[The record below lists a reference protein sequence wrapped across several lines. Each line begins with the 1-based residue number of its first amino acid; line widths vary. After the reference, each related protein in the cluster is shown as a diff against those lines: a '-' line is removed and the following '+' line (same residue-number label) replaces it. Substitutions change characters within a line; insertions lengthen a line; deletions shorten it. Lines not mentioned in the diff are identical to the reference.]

1 MERSHATY
9 LIAAF
14 EVAQHARQAG
24 NHPFGAVLVDEQG
37 KILIVAENTVLTTH
51 DITAHAE
58 LNLVRKASIQFD
70 STYLAKCSLYAST
83 EPCPM
88 CAGAIF
94 WANIR
99 KVIFG
104 LSESG
109 LYELIDSDSEEIL
122 LLPCRE
128 VFSRGHKTI
137 DVIGP
142 LLEDEAREVHRGFWK

>member
-1 MERSHATY
+1 MDEIQSKCLKAS
-9 LIAAF
+9 F
-14 EVAQHARQAG
+14 EVAQHARQTG

-37 KILIVAENTVLTTH
+37 NILMVAENTVLTTH

-70 STYLAKCSLYAST
+70 SAYLAKCTLYAST

-109 LYELIDSDSEEIL
+109 LYALIGNDSKEVL

-128 VFSRGHKTI
+128 IFSRGHKTI
-137 DVIGP
+137 EVIGP
-142 LLEDEAREVHRGFWK
+142 LLEDEAR